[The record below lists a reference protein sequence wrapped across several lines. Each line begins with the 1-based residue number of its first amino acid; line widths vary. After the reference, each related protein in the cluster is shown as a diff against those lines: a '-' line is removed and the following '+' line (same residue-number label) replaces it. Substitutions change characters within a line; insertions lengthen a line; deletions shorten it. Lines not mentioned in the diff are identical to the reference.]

1 MADLKK
7 TVELIFGGVD
17 NTGGAI
23 SSVGRG
29 LDGLVNKT
37 GNVTGVLADIT
48 DSIVKLDLALAAAGV
63 GITAFAVKLSDD
75 FDTAF
80 AEIATIIGQPAENL
94 QDFQAQ
100 ILQYSEQSTA
110 SLQQITQATYSAIS
124 AGVDYRNS
132 LEIIAASEQLAVAG
146 RADLESTTVAL
157 VSTLNAFGAEASQAG
172 EFADDF
178 FTAVRLG
185 QTTIPELADTIG
197 RIAPIAQGAGVSFDE
212 LAAALAT
219 ITAETGSST
228 KLAVTGLRAAIAA
241 IIKPTKEASDVAAEL
256 GIEFNASALESKG
269 FAGVMEDV
277 KNATGGSTELITK
290 LFGSVESLPVVLSL
304 AGTASDKF
312 NENLKQF
319 EDNAGAAASAANQL
333 QADLDK
339 IVQTLKNNINSALIA
354 YGSALTD
361 ETQSIVK
368 SITSTFNS
376 LGNEIRLDDGAFAPI
391 LNGLEGLAQDIDQKL
406 QVIAENFPEAL
417 SGLDFSELLESFG
430 DLGDELD
437 DLFVG
442 LFGNVDLSTV
452 EGLQSAM
459 QRVVDA
465 FTALVNISSGIAE
478 GLEPLFIALGRGI
491 EEFESLDESAKKS
504 IGEMLGVGKAI
515 DTVLPAIGGLAGG
528 LESIGTGLTAL
539 AGAQGFKALIGN
551 LNSVKTIAAGAGKF
565 GLVGLALAG
574 GYGLGQ
580 LINEYII
587 GPIEEEFG
595 QSIGGWLYEK
605 FNADE
610 IAKINGSL
618 EGVGNQVEA
627 TARETDELRE
637 LNDRLAESLD
647 NTKQAAELDIEAL
660 NNRASEL
667 VKNSA
672 EQKALNDSLSDYSGN
687 QREVTTALEELSD
700 SVEKSG
706 GALGEVSRATKE
718 LSDNNQ
724 SLQLGYDEA
733 TGKINSFSGTI
744 VKSGK
749 AMEDTAK
756 KTEKAVEESE
766 KYRIEMEKIAS
777 NERIKNIEANISLDI
792 AEVEANAKKVEAI
805 AETIGTTFENTGKVI
820 TELFGGFDDAS
831 RSTQID
837 LSKQIRQENEFRQQA
852 LDDQSKL
859 TQAQVDLIKEKTRQ
873 ISRGESALTV
883 NAPGLAPHL
892 EAIWYQILEN
902 LQVKVN
908 AEGEEML
915 LGLRS

>member
-29 LDGLVNKT
+29 LDSLTNKA
-37 GNVTGVLADIT
+37 GSLSGPLANVT
-48 DSIVKLDLALAAAGV
+48 DSILKLDAAIVAVGVAALGFATKESISFEAALIDLQKVLGESEGSASDYSDQFSELSSRFGV
-63 GITAFAVKLSDD
+63 NADA
-75 FDTAF
+75 
-80 AEIATIIGQPAENL
+80 II
-94 QDFQAQ
+94 
-100 ILQYSEQSTA
+100 QSTA
-110 SLQQITQATYSAIS
+110 EFRQAGFNIKDSLSLVEQSLLAVNAADLTTQQSSELLIGTLAGFQAPASRAADLLDVLNAVSNKAGASVQQLGDGFRILAPVANTLGLSFEETAALLTPVVEVTRSGTESANALKTAIS
-124 AGVDYRNS
+124 N
-132 LEIIAASEQLAVAG
+132 L
-146 RADLESTTVAL
+146 
-157 VSTLNAFGAEASQAG
+157 
-172 EFADDF
+172 
-178 FTAVRLG
+178 
-185 QTTIPELADTIG
+185 
-197 RIAPIAQGAGVSFDE
+197 
-212 LAAALAT
+212 
-219 ITAETGSST
+219 
-228 KLAVTGLRAAIAA
+228 
-241 IIKPTKEASDVAAEL
+241 IKPTKERKELLEDEL
-256 GIEFNASALESKG
+256 GIQLEVNGERRDTKDVLYDLIEATQGLDNNEKQRIATVIAGAEQMSRFIAVLNGAERSEEILQIALQSSGSALEEFQTKTESAEFALKQLRSAFTTAAATAGLEYIDQTKDVTRATTNLVDSFREAVQGDNADVLFQALRNGLDG
-269 FAGVMEDV
+269 FARQV
-277 KNATGGSTELITK
+277 
-290 LFGSVESLPVVLSL
+290 
-304 AGTASDKF
+304 
-312 NENLKQF
+312 
-319 EDNAGAAASAANQL
+319 
-333 QADLDK
+333 
-339 IVQTLKNNINSALIA
+339 
-354 YGSALTD
+354 
-361 ETQSIVK
+361 
-368 SITSTFNS
+368 
-376 LGNEIRLDDGAFAPI
+376 
-391 LNGLEGLAQDIDQKL
+391 DI
-406 QVIAENFPEAL
+406 IAENLPEAFE
-417 SGLDFSELLESFG
+417 GLEFTDLLAAFD
-430 DLGDELD
+430 DLGDELG
-437 DLFVG
+437 DLFAGV
-442 LFGNVDLSTV
+442 FGEVDLSTV
-452 EGLQSAM
+452 EGLRSAM
-459 QRVVDA
+459 QQVVDA
-465 FTALVNISSGIAE
+465 FTALVNVSAGIAD
-478 GLEPLFIALGRGI
+478 GLEPLFIAIGEGV
-491 EEFESLDESAKKS
+491 EQFQSLDEETKKS
-504 IGEMLGVGKAI
+504 VGELLGLGKAI

-574 GYGLGQ
+574 GYGLGT

-610 IAKINGSL
+610 IARINGSL

-837 LSKQIRQENEFRQQA
+837 ISKQIRQENEYRQQA

-915 LGLRS
+915 LGLRL